1 MRGLFGSML
10 AVQAASGSETL
21 TLTDPADRWFGVDVG
36 AMSNS
41 GRRVSP
47 DLALRLSAVYAC
59 VNLLSK
65 TVASLPLRMYRIE
78 RGTTGSG
85 TSKSYEAPE
94 HPLNDLLEH
103 QPNRWQTAWDFRAML
118 QMHLSLRGNAYAEII
133 SGPRGFADRLEPIH
147 PDRMN
152 KVERLPD
159 GTLRYTF
166 TDENNQRVVRLQ
178 DEMLHLRSAIAPG
191 LVGISPVSYARET
204 IGLGLATE
212 EHGAR
217 LFSNGA
223 RPSGVVQ
230 MSKRMSDPAFE
241 RFKAQWRQMYNGL
254 HNAGSTPILEEG
266 AEFKSIALTSEDAQ
280 FLGTREFQIE
290 EIARWFDVPLVML
303 HHMTKT
309 SSWGTGVEAIMLAFV
324 RNNLMPWL
332 SSWTSAI
339 RRDLIIAPNYY
350 EARFDVEE
358 LQRGDS
364 KAQAEFFNKL
374 VIAGILTRNEARA
387 ALGYN
392 PLGGLDEP
400 LVPNSNA
407 KPADNASDPPPGSAL
422 MGHNGG
428 PPLSEAPSEMEQEP

>member
-1 MRGLFGSML
+1 MLGLFGSLM
-10 AVQAASGSETL
+10 AAASTQEPLSM
-21 TLTDPADRWFGVDVG
+21 TDPADRWYGLDTG

-41 GRRVSP
+41 GRRVTV
-47 DLALRLSAVYAC
+47 DTAMKLSAVYGC

-65 TVASLPLRMYRIE
+65 TVASLPLRMYR
-78 RGTTGSG
+78 TTRNDKGQWNSV
-85 TSKSYEAPE
+85 EEPN

-152 KVERLPD
+152 KVERLDD

-166 TDENNQRVVRLQ
+166 TDEKNRRIVRLQ
-178 DEMLHLRSAIAPG
+178 DEILHLRSAIAPG
-191 LVGISPVSYARET
+191 ILGVSPVTYARET

-223 RPSGVVQ
+223 RPQAVLELE
-230 MSKRMSDPAFE
+230 KRMSDPAFA
-241 RFKAQWRQMYNGL
+241 RFKAEWSNFTGL
-254 HNAGSTPILEEG
+254 QNAGKVPILEEG
-266 AEFKSIALTSEDAQ
+266 ATFKTIALNNEDAQ
-280 FLGTREFQIE
+280 FIATREFQIE

-332 SSWTSAI
+332 RCWTQGI
-339 RRDLIIAPNYY
+339 RRDLIIAPQIY
-350 EARFDVEE
+350 EARFDVDA
-358 LQRGDS
+358 LQEGDS
-364 KAQAEFFNKL
+364 KAKAEFFNKL
-374 VIAGILTRNEARA
+374 VIAGVITRNEARL

-392 PLGGLDEP
+392 SLPGLDEP

-407 KPADNASDPPPGSAL
+407 KPTDEPPPSAGI
-422 MGHNGG
+422 GHNGG
-428 PPLSEAPSEMEQEP
+428 PILSDEQTETETAS

>member
-1 MRGLFGSML
+1 MRGLFGSMM
-10 AVQAASGSETL
+10 AAASSSESL
-21 TLTDPADRWFGVDVG
+21 SLTDPADRWFGLDTG
-36 AMSNS
+36 AQSNA
-41 GRRVSP
+41 GRRVTV
-47 DLALRLSAVYAC
+47 DTAMKVSAVYAC

-65 TVASLPLRMYRIE
+65 TVASLPLRMYRST
-78 RGTTGSG
+78 RD
-85 TSKSYEAPE
+85 SKGRWKSTEEPN
-94 HPLNDLLEH
+94 HPLNDLLEF
-103 QPNRWQTAWDFRAML
+103 QPNRWQTAWDFRALL

-133 SGPRGFADRLEPIH
+133 SGPRGFADRLEPVH
-147 PDRMN
+147 PDKMQ

-166 TDENNQRVVRLQ
+166 LDENNQRVVRLQ
-178 DEMLHLRSAIAPG
+178 DEMFHLRSAIAPG
-191 LVGISPVSYARET
+191 LIGVSPVTYARET
-204 IGLGLATE
+204 IGLALATE

-223 RPSGVVQ
+223 RPAGAVTLD
-230 MSKRMSDPAFE
+230 KKMSDEAFA
-241 RFKAQWRQMYNGL
+241 RFKTEFNKQYGGL
-254 HNAGSTPILEEG
+254 HNAGKVPILEDG
-266 AEFKSIALTSEDAQ
+266 AKFTTIALTNEDAQ
-280 FLGTREFQIE
+280 FLATREFEIE
-290 EIARWFDVPLVML
+290 EIARWFDVPLVLL

-332 SSWTSAI
+332 KCWTQGI
-339 RRDLIIAPNYY
+339 RRDLISAPQIY

-374 VIAGILTRNEARA
+374 VLAGVLTRNEARE

-392 PLGGLDEP
+392 WQEGLDEP

-407 KPADNASDPPPGSAL
+407 KPSDAPEEPASNAS
-422 MGHNGG
+422 
-428 PPLSEAPSEMEQEP
+428 EIEE